1 MVDQRRYKSKRGKR
15 TNRRKTRRMKR
26 SRVKRSR
33 VKRSRVKRTKMKGGY
48 PGEEMYNRFK
58 NRIKVGDFIKPQ
70 GDGLVKNI
78 DYTDTSQPIPS
89 TMRFEVKETF
99 RKKSRPDFGTKYLK
113 ISNSIHSNKLIK
125 ENDAIKVGTA
135 NESNTTPFVGY
146 SAATHEGDA
155 KSY

>member
-1 MVDQRRYKSKRGKR
+1 MVYQRRYKKGKKS
-15 TNRRKTRRMKR
+15 NRRKTRR
-26 SRVKRSR
+26 VKWSR
-33 VKRSRVKRTKMKGGY
+33 VKRSRVKRTKMNGGY
-48 PGEEMYNRFK
+48 LGEEMVNRYK

-99 RKKSRPDFGTKYLK
+99 RKKSRQKYLK
-113 ISNSIHSNKLIK
+113 ISNFFHDNKLIK
-125 ENDAIKVGTA
+125 ESDARKVGTA
-135 NESNTTPFVGY
+135 NESNNTPFVGY
-146 SAATHEGDA
+146 SAETHTGDA

>member
-1 MVDQRRYKSKRGKR
+1 MVDERRFKRGKK
-15 TNRRKTRRMKR
+15 TNRRKTRRVKR

-33 VKRSRVKRTKMKGGY
+33 VKRSRVKRTKMNGGY
-48 PGEEMYNRFK
+48 LGEEMVNRFK

-70 GDGLVKNI
+70 WDGLVKNI

-113 ISNSIHSNKLIK
+113 ISNYIHDNKLIK
-125 ENDAIKVGTA
+125 ESDAGKVGTA
-135 NESNTTPFVGY
+135 NESNKTPFVGY
-146 SAATHEGDA
+146 SAETHTGDA